1 VALWGTENETGAP
14 ISEDSWGVLVFLEG
28 SDVPELLILKDGG
41 GLMLF
46 WEGRRF
52 AR

>member
-1 VALWGTENETGAP
+1 MALWEPGKETGAP

-41 GLMLF
+41 GFDGVL
-46 WEGRRF
+46 GRRRL

>member
-1 VALWGTENETGAP
+1 VALWGTEKETGAP

-41 GLMLF
+41 GFDGVL
-46 WEGRRF
+46 GRRRF

>member
-1 VALWGTENETGAP
+1 VALWETGKETGAP

-41 GLMLF
+41 GFDGVL
-46 WEGRRF
+46 GRRRF